1 MTHPTKS
8 APHHRDFVGTPGTPP
23 ELVTRLQDAF
33 AGYLGLEPGEVD
45 PDRPIEELGLDS
57 LTAAQLALDIEDRL
71 GVSVFLND
79 LSGRE
84 TLAELAAAAVAER
97 VP

>member
-1 MTHPTKS
+1 MN
-8 APHHRDFVGTPGTPP
+8 
-23 ELVTRLQDAF
+23 ELLARLQEAF
-33 AGYLGLEPGEVD
+33 AGYLGLA
-45 PDRPIEELGLDS
+45 PDQVAPDLPIDELGMDS

-84 TLAELAAAAVAER
+84 TLAELAAAALQER
-97 VP
+97 R

>member
-1 MTHPTKS
+1 MI
-8 APHHRDFVGTPGTPP
+8 AQ
-23 ELVTRLQDAF
+23 LQEAF

-71 GVSVFLND
+71 GVSVFLTD
-79 LSGRE
+79 LSGHE
-84 TLAELAAAAVAER
+84 TLADLAAAAMRER
-97 VP
+97 LS

>member
-1 MTHPTKS
+1 MSHPTTALTTS
-8 APHHRDFVGTPGTPP
+8 G
-23 ELVTRLQDAF
+23 LVSQLQDAF

-45 PDRPIEELGLDS
+45 PDRPIDELGLDS

-79 LSGRE
+79 LSGQE
-84 TLAELAAAAVAER
+84 TIAGLAAGVLPEPA
-97 VP
+97 P